1 MKPTSISL
9 AIALI
14 QLGSLQAFSAEGV
27 PLTDKTSVHFASI
40 DAGQAALQTPDRYTK
55 VLSRFDLESRLRTNG
70 ELTAGDLMR
79 FAAEQVV
86 AWSEEDRAK
95 MELIIASVAKR
106 FSRCNLPLPPNILLI
121 QTTGKEEG
129 DAAYCRRHAVILPR
143 RYVGFPAAQLE
154 PIFIHE
160 LFHVLSSHND
170 GLRSSLYEIIGFQP
184 CPEIVLPESLAEF
197 KITNPDG
204 PSLDYYI
211 ELDVDGQQR
220 LAVPL
225 LYSPERFDPRRNRS
239 FFAYLTFR
247 LLVVERDGDE
257 WRVAKES
264 AEPVLLDPK
273 QTPSFHQQ
281 IGGNTKYIIHP
292 DEVLA
297 DNFMHLM
304 MQTRNL
310 PNPEIVG
317 KLSERLG
324 TPE

>member
-1 MKPTSISL
+1 MKSISISL

-14 QLGSLQAFSAEGV
+14 QLGSLPAFSTEGIR
-27 PLTDKTSVHFASI
+27 LTDKTSVHFASI

-70 ELTAGDLMR
+70 ELTAEDFMR

-95 MELIIASVAKR
+95 LEPIVASVAKR
-106 FSRCNLPLPPNILLI
+106 FSSYNLPLPPNILLI

-154 PIFIHE
+154 PILIHE
-160 LFHVLSSHND
+160 LFHILSSHND
-170 GLRSSLYEIIGFQP
+170 GLRNSLYEIIGFKP
-184 CPEIVLPESLAEF
+184 CPEIVLPESLAEV

-204 PSLDYYI
+204 PSLNYYI

-220 LAVPL
+220 LAVPF
-225 LYSPERFDPRRNRS
+225 LYSPERFDPRQNRS
-239 FFAYLTFR
+239 FFKYLTFR
-247 LLVVERDGDE
+247 LLVVESDGDE

-264 AEPVLLDPK
+264 GEPILLDPQ

-304 MQTRNL
+304 MRKQNL

-317 KLSERLG
+317 ELAERLR

>member
-1 MKPTSISL
+1 MKPTSISF
-9 AIALI
+9 AVALF
-14 QLGSLQAFSAEGV
+14 QVGALQAFSAESI
-27 PLTDKTSVHFASI
+27 PLTDKTSVVFASI
-40 DAGQAALQTPDRYTK
+40 DAGQATLRTPDRYTEA
-55 VLSRFDLESRLRTNG
+55 LSRFDLESRLRTNDDP
-70 ELTAGDLMR
+70 TVDDLMR
-79 FAAEQVV
+79 FSAAQVI

-95 MELIIASVAKR
+95 MEPIIASVAKR
-106 FSRCNLPLPPNILLI
+106 FSTYNLPLPPKILLI

-143 RYVGFPAAQLE
+143 RYIGFPAAQLE
-154 PIFIHE
+154 PIFVHE
-160 LFHVLSSHND
+160 LFHVLSSHNEA
-170 GLRSSLYEIIGFQP
+170 LRNSLYEIIGFKP
-184 CPEIVLPESLAEF
+184 CPEIVLPESLAEL

-204 PSLDYYI
+204 PSLNYYI
-211 ELDVDGQQR
+211 TLDVDGKQQ

-225 LYSPERFDPRRNRS
+225 LFSPDRFNPRQNRS

-247 LLVVERDGDE
+247 LLVVERDGGE
-257 WRVAKES
+257 WHVANES
-264 AEPVLLDPK
+264 GEPILLDPQ

-304 MQTRNL
+304 MQKQNL

-317 KLSERLG
+317 KLAEQLR